1 MCIWSQWMCYNEKVS
16 GAPYSWWARKQFA
29 AFSTTKETVVNC
41 KFAVATEMVASPIN
55 TSKAATEETGWTR
68 RCLSVL
74 YYLGKLNLFFCS
86 VSIATHIDMGIA

>member
-1 MCIWSQWMCYNEKVS
+1 MCIWSQWMCYNGDRKYKELQRNEKVS

-74 YYLGKLNLFFCS
+74 YYLGKFLPVLL
-86 VSIATHIDMGIA
+86 